1 MKDLLGEMFDT
12 HHLWV
17 KGKKE
22 GSLNR
27 RINRMLLLIPQHIST
42 WEQLSAQSRMT
53 A

>member
-1 MKDLLGEMFDT
+1 MKDLLGEMFDK

-27 RINRMLLLIPQHIST
+27 RMNMLLLIPQHILT